1 MSFKDI
7 EIKTEYR
14 SGKSN
19 VIGDFYIPVLSHAVK
34 YQRAVGF
41 FSSTALIQIA
51 RGISELVSNGGKIQL
66 IVSPRLSKEDIYA
79 IKTGYDR
86 REEIINNAIG
96 TGIITSRVRSGFVAI
111 KMQRTNVS
119 IIICS
124 IKYLP
129 CSLKKSLTRSVSFVT
144 RVITLPAVSFDIEV
158 SESC

>member
-66 IVSPRLSKEDIYA
+66 IVSPRLSKEDIYVYIDLKGLGVGTHA
-79 IKTGYDR
+79 VDIMVRGNDPRVEYLSSILKM
-86 REEIINNAIG
+86 EVEIRQN
-96 TGIITSRVRSGFVAI
+96 
-111 KMQRTNVS
+111 
-119 IIICS
+119 
-124 IKYLP
+124 
-129 CSLKKSLTRSVSFVT
+129 
-144 RVITLPAVSFDIEV
+144 
-158 SESC
+158 